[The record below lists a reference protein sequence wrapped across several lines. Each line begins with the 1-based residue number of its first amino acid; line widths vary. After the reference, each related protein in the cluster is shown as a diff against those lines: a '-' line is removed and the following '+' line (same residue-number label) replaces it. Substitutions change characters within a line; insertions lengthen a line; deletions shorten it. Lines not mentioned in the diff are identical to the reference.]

1 MKIHRNI
8 EILSLYMDGELD
20 KKLKD
25 VVESHL
31 QDCSECREILARMQK
46 TKGLMEETPP
56 VNAPAYLEKEIL
68 DSLPSKKVP
77 SLSPFKKFS
86 VGAVTFTVLLL
97 ASLLLFNRYKT
108 EDIQIAM
115 SPEQIKELE
124 KKIGH
129 RRDMYEDG
137 MDASKP
143 SFGTMKEKGETVPS
157 SEIQAEPDASEKDRR
172 FEDRSLLKE
181 GGLVDE
187 KKGAD
192 KIKECEEVTSEK
204 QEESLKVGTEDFK
217 RKADSEKPTG
227 GRIYGRAAT
236 PTEGIG
242 LSTVEKAPVSVII
255 KNEGDWQKIWHVQNT
270 AQNLSLPLPEVDFKD
285 KMVVAL
291 LSRIKDKE
299 YIVVN
304 TIEEKDKIIVE
315 YKEIPLQKSA
325 PPPYQL
331 NVVSQKPVVTLQ
343 KVE

>member
-192 KIKECEEVTSEK
+192 KIKECEGKELIFVFNFVCNGLNEIYYIKYDKKVFELFDIEVVEYSDGTNKLHYLIPSPLLTLLHK
-204 QEESLKVGTEDFK
+204 DKPKCLLKVRCLSK
-217 RKADSEKPTG
+217 HRKTKKHLD
-227 GRIYGRAAT
+227 
-236 PTEGIG
+236 
-242 LSTVEKAPVSVII
+242 
-255 KNEGDWQKIWHVQNT
+255 
-270 AQNLSLPLPEVDFKD
+270 NL
-285 KMVVAL
+285 
-291 LSRIKDKE
+291 
-299 YIVVN
+299 N
-304 TIEEKDKIIVE
+304 N
-315 YKEIPLQKSA
+315 
-325 PPPYQL
+325 L
-331 NVVSQKPVVTLQ
+331 NNLI
-343 KVE
+343 